1 LTTQN
6 PSTNT
11 LTNRK
16 NNTEK
21 LIFSVHIVNFPPEHL
36 PISQEFT
43 LGNEKAAFS
52 APSKKPDGSPSIG

>member
-1 LTTQN
+1 SRN
-6 PSTNT
+6 YRFAFSTV
-11 LTNRK
+11 LLFSVS
-16 NNTEK
+16 